1 MKRSE
6 WFTISMS
13 FLALLM
19 SATAFYLEFFHV
31 EHQVSISSYNIINR
45 DKMSFADV
53 AISNDGDKS
62 IAITNL
68 HFFLAGEN
76 ASSFEAAQNRTYV
89 KTYVN
94 GVYSDIVLSDVPLT
108 LAGGD
113 TILVRLSSSFDFS
126 NSNEYF
132 KESSFNIGIQL
143 EVYTSTAKM
152 RNVGIVPFWTKF
164 SGGRPYYPSRG
175 EQFESEKQ
183 RSWNL

>member
-6 WFTISMS
+6 WITVSMS
-13 FLALLM
+13 LLALLM
-19 SATAFYLEFFHV
+19 SATALYLEFFHV
-31 EHQVSISSYNIINR
+31 ERQVSVSSYNIINR
-45 DKMSFADV
+45 GKKSFADV

-68 HFFLAGEN
+68 HFFLTAEK

-108 LAGGD
+108 LAAGD

-132 KESSFNIGIQL
+132 KESSFNIGIEL
-143 EVYTSTAKM
+143 EVYTSTAK
-152 RNVGIVPFWTKF
+152 REKVGIVPFWTKF
-164 SGGRPYYPSRG
+164 SGGRPRYPSRG
-175 EQFESEKQ
+175 KQFESEKQ
-183 RSWNL
+183 RSWSL